1 MDITPPPTDAREE
14 IKGRI
19 KVLERQIEAAEMDAE
34 ELDGRAQRERERAER
49 HRKLRDSYK
58 ALLAQ

>member
-1 MDITPPPTDAREE
+1 MDITPPPIDAREE

-19 KVLERQIEAAEMDAE
+19 KVLERQIETAE
-34 ELDGRAQRERERAER
+34 EEAEEYDIRAYRERERAER

-58 ALLAQ
+58 ILLGL